1 MSCLA
6 TSKTVTPEPIEEGTR
21 VSSRSTVKLDSSI
34 RLVFRSIDGSIP
46 SAASLALHADERRGI
61 YLYEFTDG
69 TAYVGRSIDMARR
82 LSDHRHDYRHDPRK
96 PEIRQAHFAPVS
108 DDVSVAELDE
118 IETRAIHWAEQ
129 HGFDL
134 INELKVNRP
143 GGSAD
148 LAVVLDD
155 GAAPLLPWDRTKRT
169 NLLESAAPPAPTKSQ
184 QERYSRFM
192 ATPALSSLMDDIGRY
207 VAETIPEF
215 ARLAGTRWSI
225 TAFPPRTKGPDD
237 EVCAACITCGTLE
250 TLIIWTDGV
259 NASGRINCKRPEGD
273 RSFKPFHPSLPGH
286 NSYRAAGGVVSY
298 TFWNEP
304 AFDRM
309 LNDKRLLD
317 WCYRLN
323 VEMMR
328 KGTNPQA
335 HWTNP
340 SLAQNVIEAA
350 TKLLG

>member
-1 MSCLA
+1 MSE
-6 TSKTVTPEPIEEGTR
+6 SKEMKLG
-21 VSSRSTVKLDSSI
+21 SSVK
-34 RLVFRSIDGSIP
+34 LVFRSIDGSIP
-46 SAASLALHADERRGI
+46 SAASLALPAEERRGI

-82 LSDHRHDYRHDPRK
+82 LSDHRHDYRHDPRH
-96 PEIRQAHFAPVS
+96 PNIRQAHFAPVS
-108 DDVSVAELDE
+108 DDVTDAELDD

-148 LAVVLDD
+148 LAVILDG
-155 GAAPLLPWDRTKRT
+155 GAAPLLPWDRARRT
-169 NLLESAAPPAPTKSQ
+169 NMLEPAALPAPTKSQ
-184 QERYSRFM
+184 KQRYSRFL

-215 ARLAGTRWSI
+215 ASLAGTRWSI
-225 TAFPPRTKGPDD
+225 TAFPPRANRPYDD
-237 EVCAACITCGTLE
+237 AVCAACITCGTLE
-250 TLIIWTDGV
+250 ALIIWTDGT
-259 NASGRINCKRPEGD
+259 NIYGRINCKRPEGD
-273 RSFKPFHPSLPGH
+273 RAFKPFYPSLPGH
-286 NSYRAAGGVVSY
+286 NFYRAAEGIVSY
-298 TFWNEP
+298 TFWNRP
-304 AFDRM
+304 AFERM
-309 LNDKRLLD
+309 LKDKRLLD

-335 HWTNP
+335 RWTNP
-340 SLAQNVIEAA
+340 SLTSDVVNAA
-350 TKLLG
+350 TRYVSHDK